1 MFKME
6 TQKNWS
12 KVCRSENL
20 VSPGSGTYS
29 SALKADSLQT
39 KEEQMFQF
47 KSEGKRK
54 AYVPI

>member
-1 MFKME
+1 MVKME

-20 VSPGSGTYS
+20 GSLGSGTYS
-29 SALKADSLQT
+29 SPLKAGSLQT

-54 AYVPI
+54 ANVPI